1 MKFKTNRL
9 LVNYLN
15 CEYYR
20 EYDAMIS
27 RLAPMLQTPP
37 RHARLIERLD
47 FRCDLPRGSKKII
60 YQELGALLAR
70 PDIMAR
76 GFRKN
81 DLIRWLVL
89 NSNLNVSYQALQSA
103 LRKLTTIS

>member
-15 CEYYR
+15 SEYYR

-37 RHARLIERLD
+37 RNARLIERLD

-81 DLIRWLVL
+81 DLIRWLTL
-89 NSNLNVSYQALQSA
+89 NSNLNPSFASLRGILSNVS
-103 LRKLTTIS
+103 

>member
-81 DLIRWLVL
+81 DLIRWLTL
-89 NSNLNVSYQALQSA
+89 NSNLNPSFASLRGILSNVS
-103 LRKLTTIS
+103 

>member
-37 RHARLIERLD
+37 RNARLIERLD

-81 DLIRWLVL
+81 DLIRWLVEH
-89 NSNLNVSYQALQSA
+89 SNLNTSFASLKSQL
-103 LRKLTTIS
+103 LG

>member
-1 MKFKTNRL
+1 MKIKANRL

-27 RLAPMLQTPP
+27 RLAPMLQNQPSHP
-37 RHARLIERLD
+37 RLIERLD
-47 FRCDLPRGSKKII
+47 FRTDLPRGSKKII
-60 YQELGALLAR
+60 YQELGALLSR
-70 PDIMAR
+70 PGIMAR

-81 DLIRWLVL
+81 DLIRWLTL
-89 NSNLNVSYQALQSA
+89 NSNLNPSFASLRGILSNVS
-103 LRKLTTIS
+103 

>member
-1 MKFKTNRL
+1 
-9 LVNYLN
+9 
-15 CEYYR
+15 
-20 EYDAMIS
+20 MIS

-81 DLIRWLVL
+81 DLIRWLVEH
-89 NSNLNVSYQALQSA
+89 SNLNTSFASLKTLLLGWLLVAVPQAVLSLPPKSFFDMLLQN
-103 LRKLTTIS
+103 IF

>member
-70 PDIMAR
+70 PGIMAR

-81 DLIRWLVL
+81 DLIRWLTDPAHT
-89 NSNLNVSYQALQSA
+89 NLNITFQALQRA
-103 LRKLTTIS
+103 FFL

>member
-37 RHARLIERLD
+37 RNARLIERLD

-81 DLIRWLVL
+81 DLIRWLTL
-89 NSNLNVSYQALQSA
+89 NSNLNPSFASLRGILSNVS
-103 LRKLTTIS
+103 

>member
-1 MKFKTNRL
+1 
-9 LVNYLN
+9 
-15 CEYYR
+15 
-20 EYDAMIS
+20 MIS
-27 RLAPMLQTPP
+27 RLAPMLQIPP

-81 DLIRWLVL
+81 DLIRWLVEH
-89 NSNLNVSYQALQSA
+89 SNLNTSFASLKTQL
-103 LRKLTTIS
+103 LG